1 MLIIFNGEKKNIPQA
16 YADDLIRRGLAQKA
30 DKSLASPNVDIIK
43 KEKGRP
49 KQVKDGSN

>member
-1 MLIIFNGEKKNIPQA
+1 MLIVFNGEKKNIPQA

-30 DKSLASPNVDIIK
+30 DESLASPKVDIVQK
-43 KEKGRP
+43 QKGSP